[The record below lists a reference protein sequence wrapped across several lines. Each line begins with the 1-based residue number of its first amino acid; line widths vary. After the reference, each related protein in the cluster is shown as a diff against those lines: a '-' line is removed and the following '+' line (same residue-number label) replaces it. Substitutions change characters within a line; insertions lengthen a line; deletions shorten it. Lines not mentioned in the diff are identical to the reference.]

1 MRARSEVQDPCLRG
15 FVNYPGPGTALF
27 VRFVVRVSTEYFLYC
42 LILSKK
48 FVCQDKVLRVFG
60 QWRRKRKIV
69 ISGCGAFRVCFA
81 HKQGPGWAQ
90 NIFFI
95 AGPLFDTGH
104 SLLER
109 RRNRWWTK
117 T

>member
-27 VRFVVRVSTEYFLYC
+27 VRFVVRVSADYFLCC

-60 QWRRKRKIV
+60 KWGRKRKIV
-69 ISGCGAFRVCFA
+69 FSGCGAFRLCFA

-90 NIFFI
+90 NILVI

-104 SLLER
+104 SLL
-109 RRNRWWTK
+109 
-117 T
+117 